1 MALNASDK
9 PCRPAGLT
17 GKLWRQTNGTVY
29 GAAEGTRSMLLQCGD
44 TSGLFDIGECDHFL
58 ISPWHPTQLASPAR
72 YGLFSFSDCSVHPAL
87 GIHQEERLS

>member
-17 GKLWRQTNGTVY
+17 GKLWQQTNGTLYSV
-29 GAAEGTRSMLLQCGD
+29 AEGTRSMLLPCGD
-44 TSGLFDIGECDHFL
+44 PSGLFDIGECDHFL
-58 ISPWHPTQLASPAR
+58 ISPWHPARLTSLAR
-72 YGLFSFSDCSVHPAL
+72 YGLLSFSDRSVHPAL